1 MSQRVDT
8 DEQRGYQAP
17 TGYHNVPYQGQ
28 QPYPG
33 VFAAQPAP
41 MVVQPKPGESVSSRH
56 RLILAL
62 FSLGVLVIALIAF
75 ASVLETWT
83 ASAMGTFALL
93 GPGLVCLTVIGI
105 NAVFNLRR

>member
-17 TGYHNVPYQGQ
+17 TGFHDIPYQGR

-33 VFAAQPAP
+33 VLVVPPGP
-41 MVVQPKPGESVSSRH
+41 MVVPPKPGECVSSRH

-62 FSLGVLVIALIAF
+62 FSLLVLVIALIAF

-83 ASAMGTFALL
+83 ASAMGTFALMGL
-93 GPGLVCLTVIGI
+93 GLVCLTLIGI

>member
-1 MSQRVDT
+1 MSQHVVT
-8 DEQRGYQAP
+8 DEQRGYQPP
-17 TGYHNVPYQGQ
+17 TGYHDAPAQGQ

-33 VFAAQPAP
+33 VF
-41 MVVQPKPGESVSSRH
+41 VVPPGPVFMPPKPTESVSSRH

-62 FSLGVLVIALIAF
+62 FSLFTLVIALVAF

-83 ASAMGTFALL
+83 ASAMGVFALL
-93 GPGLVCLTVIGI
+93 GLGMVCLTLIGI